1 MIWNKEVSTKLGLI
15 ILTGIFVFCGGIL
28 IWAGMRGD
36 LKLSFDTGLLSK
48 LNPGMTTGKSTATA
62 IKKFASVDE
71 FKKYLSEH
79 VDSGNNGGFSFGL
92 KTTMAVDSA
101 TRGEAVGIA
110 MPDVAMAPSA
120 GGVST
125 EAGRVSETN
134 VQVAGIDEPDIVKT
148 DGKEIYLS
156 ALGGYYPYYRGG
168 VTPMMEMDTR
178 SIMPPYYQNSD
189 TKLVNAFPPADMK
202 IDGKIEKNGNLL
214 LDGKILIV
222 FSNDNYLYAYDV
234 SDKANPKEKWTAK
247 LGDRESLVGARLMD
261 GKIYLTTQSGADYV
275 NPCPMVPLTVGKT
288 DVSIACTDIY
298 YPANGGS
305 ADATYKFMVMDSQT
319 GEVKDKTAFVGSAG
333 QTVFYMSNDAIY
345 LTYPTQVD
353 MVTVAYNFFSENS
366 DLVPA
371 WVIERLNKVRG
382 YDLSPAAKSAEL
394 YAVLEKLR
402 NSMDNDTSLKMENE
416 MANRSEK
423 FFLKYRR
430 DIGKTGIVKV
440 SLNNFSATAGEVP
453 GTPLNQF
460 SLDEY
465 DNHLRIAVTIGQNWW
480 GIGNFGSSGKT
491 VSDVY
496 VLNDNMEVAGS
507 VKDLGET
514 EQIYSVRFV
523 EDRGYVV
530 TFRQTDPFFV
540 LDLSSPTNPVL
551 RGELKIPG
559 FSSYLHPLSKHK
571 VIGIGREDGKIK
583 VSIFDASDAAKPV
596 EKSKYTLN
604 EYWSAAL
611 DNHHAFLLDTKHEV
625 FFIPGSQ
632 GGYVFNYAGDDL
644 KLLSAVSGGGVE
656 RALYL
661 DDYMYLVG
669 TEKITVL
676 DEKNWEKIK
685 EFDLK

>member
-1 MIWNKEVSTKLGLI
+1 MFWAKEISTKLGLI
-15 ILTGIFVFCGGIL
+15 ILAGVFVFCGSIL
-28 IWAGMRGD
+28 VWAGMQGD
-36 LKLSFDTGLLSK
+36 LKLSFDTALLGK
-48 LNPGMTTGKSTATA
+48 LNSGPEV
-62 IKKFASVDE
+62 KKTESAQVRKFSSADD

-79 VDSGNNGGFSFGL
+79 ADAGNSGFSFGVQ
-92 KTTMAVDSA
+92 TTAAVD
-101 TRGEAVGIA
+101 A
-110 MPDVAMAPSA
+110 MPVRTMNQESGVAVSDKAMAPVA
-120 GGVST
+120 VGGA

-156 ALGGYYPYYRGG
+156 ALGGFYPYYRGG
-168 VTPMMEMDTR
+168 VTPMMDAR

-189 TKLVNAFPPADMK
+189 TKLVSAFPPADMK
-202 IDGKIEKNGNLL
+202 IDGKIDKNGNLL
-214 LDGKILIV
+214 LDGKILVV

-234 SDKANPKEKWTAK
+234 SDKANPKEKWNAK
-247 LGDRESLVGARLMD
+247 LGDRESLVGARLMN
-261 GKIYLTTQSGADYV
+261 GKIYITTQSGADFT
-275 NPCPMVPLTVGKT
+275 NPCPMIPLTVGKT

-298 YPANGGS
+298 YPSNGGS
-305 ADATYKFMVMDSQT
+305 ADATYKFMVLDSQT

-333 QTVFYMSNDAIY
+333 QTVFYMSNDSIY

-366 DLVPA
+366 DLVPS
-371 WVIERLNKVRG
+371 WVVERLNKVRG
-382 YDLSPAAKSAEL
+382 YDLSMAAKTTEL
-394 YAVLEKLR
+394 YSILEKLR
-402 NSMDNDTSLKMENE
+402 NSMDNDASLKMENE
-416 MANRSEK
+416 MSNRSEK

-440 SLNNFSATAGEVP
+440 SLKNFSATAGEVP
-453 GTPLNQF
+453 GAPLNQF
-460 SLDEY
+460 SLDEFE
-465 DNHLRIAVTIGQNWW
+465 NHLRIAVTIGQNWW
-480 GIGNFGSSGKT
+480 GIGSFGSSGKT

-496 VLNDNMEVAGS
+496 VLDDNMNITGS

-540 LDLSSPTNPVL
+540 LDMSSPSKPAL

-559 FSSYLHPLSKHK
+559 YSSYLHPLAKHK
-571 VIGIGREDGKIK
+571 VIGLGREDNKIK
-583 VSIFDASDAAKPV
+583 VSIFDASDASNPV
-596 EKSKYTLN
+596 EKSKYSLN

-611 DNHHAFLLDTKHEV
+611 DNHHAFLLDSKHEV

-632 GGYVFNYAGDDL
+632 GGYVFGYAGDEL
-644 KLLSAVSGGGVE
+644 KLKMAVSGGDVQ

-661 DDYMYLVG
+661 DDFMYLVG

-676 DEKNWEKIK
+676 DEKKWEKIK